1 MRYAVLSDVH
11 GNLPALRAVCT
22 DLETRQIDH
31 VLYLGDAVGYY
42 PDSVEV
48 IKLLRTLVEPHPI
61 RKIIHN
67 KQEKEEPDP
76 IPLWIAGNHEWGLLN
91 RLSFESEA
99 NHIAATTL
107 ALSRSEIEQSPD
119 DMIGFLHQIPE
130 QIEVHLGPPTHTL
143 DVTLVHASPVDPV
156 GVREYINTPHNAEQ
170 AAKAAPTTQICLVGH
185 THVPLIF
192 RETMSQFGTDWKRKR
207 IVTPSDNGYDPGDHH
222 LVATPFHLGDER
234 LVLNPGSVG
243 QPRDGNDNASYAVLD
258 TKERTFTV
266 YRVAYDVGEAQRLT
280 RQWLDRIFPEPDS
293 DMKNR
298 IDFLIKRLETAVG

>member
-48 IKLLRTLVEPHPI
+48 IKLLRALVEPHPI
-61 RKIIHN
+61 RRIIHN
-67 KQEKEEPDP
+67 KEEKENLEP
-76 IPLWIAGNHEWGLLN
+76 IPLWVAGNHEWGLLD

-99 NHIAATTL
+99 NHIAAKTL
-107 ALSRSEIEQSPD
+107 ALSRSEIEKSPD
-119 DMIGFLHQIPE
+119 DMMGFLHQIPE
-130 QIEVHLGPPTHTL
+130 QIEVRLGGGPHTL

-156 GVREYINTPHNAEQ
+156 GVKEYITTLHSAEQ
-170 AAKAAPTTQICLVGH
+170 AAKAAPTTPICLVGH

-192 RETMSQFGTDWKRKR
+192 SETSSIFGTDWKRKR
-207 IVTPSDNGYDPGDHH
+207 IVTTSDNGFDPSDHH

-234 LVLNPGSVG
+234 MVLNPGSVG
-243 QPRDGNDNASYAVLD
+243 QPRDGNNNASYAVLD
-258 TKERTFTV
+258 IEERTFTV

-280 RQWLDRIFPEPDS
+280 RQWIDRIFPSTDS
-293 DMKNR
+293 DMQKG
-298 IDFLIKRLETAVG
+298 IDFLIERLDIAVG